1 MARVEAQS
9 QVNQIGLDSEKVEGI
24 ASALNEALSA
34 YQVHY
39 QNLRG
44 FHWNVKGHVF
54 FELHEK
60 FEELYEEAKN
70 NIDEIA
76 ERILTLGFTPLH
88 TMSDYLERSNI
99 QERKNVFNDV
109 DTVKNTVSDLR
120 SLLQKEREAWQ
131 LADDISDVG
140 TTHLLED
147 YIGSQ
152 EKNIWMLN
160 SWLNKRTEAVDGQE

>member
-1 MARVEAQS
+1 MAQAQA
-9 QVNQIGLDSEKVEGI
+9 QLNHIGLETEKAEEI
-24 ASALNEALSA
+24 AIALNEVLSA

-44 FHWNVKGHVF
+44 FHWNVKGHIF
-54 FELHEK
+54 FELHQK

-70 NIDEIA
+70 AIDEIA
-76 ERILTLGFTPLH
+76 ERILTLGYTPLH
-88 TMSDYLERSNI
+88 TMTDYLESTRVAEAKNI
-99 QERKNVFNDV
+99 SSDK
-109 DTVKNTVSDLR
+109 DTVKHTIQDLQA
-120 SLLQKEREAWQ
+120 LLERERAAWK

-152 EKNIWMLN
+152 EKTIWMLN
-160 SWLNKRTEAVDGQE
+160 SWLNKNTIDING

>member
-1 MARVEAQS
+1 MAQAQA
-9 QVNQIGLDSEKVEGI
+9 QLNHIGLETEKAEQI
-24 ASALNEALSA
+24 ASTLNTVLSA
-34 YQVHY
+34 YQIHY

-70 NIDEIA
+70 SIDEIA
-76 ERILTLGFTPLH
+76 ERILTLGYTPLH
-88 TMSDYLERSNI
+88 TMSDYLETTGVT
-99 QERKNVFNDV
+99 EAKNVSNDK
-109 DTVKNTVSDLR
+109 DTVKHTIRDLQG
-120 SLLQKEREAWQ
+120 LLVKEREAWR
-131 LADDISDVG
+131 LANEISDVG

-152 EKNIWMLN
+152 EKTIWMLN
-160 SWLNKRTEAVDGQE
+160 SWLNKNTIDING